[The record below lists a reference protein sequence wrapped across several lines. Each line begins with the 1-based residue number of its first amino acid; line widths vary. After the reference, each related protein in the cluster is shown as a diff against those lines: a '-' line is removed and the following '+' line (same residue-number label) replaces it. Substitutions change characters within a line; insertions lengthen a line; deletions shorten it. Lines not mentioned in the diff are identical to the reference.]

1 MFFQPRS
8 EKFSRVDLPCH
19 QGPAR
24 SMVQMRLAMLQC
36 NIAYKSRI
44 KVARFAN
51 ERGATM
57 KGQNDTARA
66 IRTASFLGCQA
77 PRRVLR
83 SQQDACVTLPVSART
98 LATCACLRMCRQ
110 SQASL
115 LRWSWLCMVARNW
128 PLSTTRFRLVETG
141 RHLWVRGAV
150 PGAAAWQQALQLF

>member
-24 SMVQMRLAMLQC
+24 SVVQMRLAMLQC

-57 KGQNDTARA
+57 KGQNDT
-66 IRTASFLGCQA
+66 
-77 PRRVLR
+77 
-83 SQQDACVTLPVSART
+83 
-98 LATCACLRMCRQ
+98 LA
-110 SQASL
+110 
-115 LRWSWLCMVARNW
+115 N
-128 PLSTTRFRLVETG
+128 LSTLRERFERL
-141 RHLWVRGAV
+141 LSS
-150 PGAAAWQQALQLF
+150 AAKRREGCSDRNRTPA